1 MIDAIALVEQLR
13 AELDALKVSD
23 PTLDPVMLDRL
34 HAAVSAD
41 IYLDEMFGPSLDEPR
56 PDLSELLEEASTMN
70 REVQAFMAAGVR
82 AYLRLEAGLPAA

>member
-56 PDLSELLEEASTMN
+56 TDLGEVLNEASAMS
-70 REVQAFMAAGVR
+70 REVQAFMSAGIR

>member
-1 MIDAIALVEQLR
+1 MIDAIALVDELK
-13 AELDALKVSD
+13 AELESLKESD

-41 IYLDEMFGPSLDEPR
+41 VYLDEMFGPSLDEPR
-56 PDLSELLEEASTMN
+56 PDVKDLMDEAAGMSP
-70 REVQAFMAAGVR
+70 EVQAFMAAGIR